1 MNLALPGTETTDR
14 MDAMEGEYCMDPVPE
29 RKPTPTNS

>member
-1 MNLALPGTETTDR
+1 

-29 RKPTPTNS
+29 RRTEPHKFIA